1 LSAVQR
7 TLVALGAAF
16 ALLALAVQLFSD
28 GLYGSLAATPSLPRA
43 LSGGWPFAVGT
54 ALGFDRSAH
63 IRRALA
69 RGAIVQGLPAQAL
82 ALLAPLPAA
91 PEVTDLRAQAELA
104 ANDPAR
110 ALRDFAAAG
119 DFIAARSAIDA
130 LSTTDPRAALVL
142 VRDFERQL
150 DERAAPPEIAAEVY
164 WSEGG
169 IAARAAALYPQ
180 DAPAYNRAAL
190 AAFARALARA
200 PNEEKYLLN
209 DAFAALRLGED
220 AQAHGAYVRA
230 AQVVPD
236 SVDAFVG
243 IAVTAAVQ
251 GDCASA
257 RSALQHART
266 YADQQRRTADP
277 GGAGYAPAV
286 LAALSRCGV

>member
-1 LSAVQR
+1 LSAARR
-7 TLVALGAAF
+7 TLVVLGAAL
-16 ALLALAVQLFSD
+16 ALLALAVQIISD
-28 GLYGSLAATPSLPRA
+28 GLFGSLAATPSLPRA
-43 LSGGWPFAVGT
+43 LSGAWPFALGN

-82 ALLAPLPAA
+82 VLLAPLPAS

-119 DFIAARSAIDA
+119 DFIAARSAIEA

-150 DERAAPPEIAAEVY
+150 AQRAAPPEIAAEVY

-169 IAARAAALYPQ
+169 IAARAAALYPN
-180 DAPAYNRAAL
+180 DALAYDRAAL

-209 DAFAALRLGED
+209 DAFAALRLGD
-220 AQAHGAYVRA
+220 TAQARAAYVRA

-257 RSALQHART
+257 RTALQRARAF
-266 YADQQRRTADP
+266 ADRQHRTADP

-286 LAALSRCGV
+286 LGALGRCGV